1 MPREPR
7 KISKSGIYHVH
18 SKGTNYQMIFYDDH
32 DRIRFLKELE
42 SIKDEGDFQ
51 LYGWCLMDN
60 HFHLIIKIASV
71 SISRIMQ
78 KLNGS
83 YVRYFN
89 AKYRALGSLYY
100 DRFKSHEVEN
110 LQYLYT
116 LIRYVHYN
124 PVRAKLVSEPSQWIW
139 SSCRDYYGQTT
150 PFKEFMDHAE
160 ILLTFSSN
168 KEEAIQRFTVYSES
182 YAVKPHHLIPKKLT
196 FTDQQAIIEIQ
207 NHINQ
212 PPIQAI
218 KYLPPSERKQV
229 IRHLKTIKGIS
240 QRQLARVL
248 GTSVGVVR
256 RS

>member
-18 SKGTNYQMIFYDDH
+18 SKGTNYQMIFYDDN
-32 DRIRFLKELE
+32 DRIKFLERLE
-42 SIKDEGDFQ
+42 SIRSEADFK

-60 HFHLIIKIASV
+60 HFHLIIKVNAV

-83 YVRYFN
+83 YARYFN

-116 LIRYVHYN
+116 LLRYVHYN
-124 PVRAKLVSEPSQWIW
+124 PVRAKLVSGPAEWTW

-150 PFKEFMDHAE
+150 SFTNLMDHTE
-160 ILLTFSSN
+160 ILLTFSTN
-168 KEEAIQRFTVYSES
+168 PEEALQRFIAYNES
-182 YAVKPHHLIPKKLT
+182 YAEKPHHLIPRKMI
-196 FTDQQAIIEIQ
+196 FTDRQAIEEIQ
-207 NHINQ
+207 NHIHH
-212 PPIQAI
+212 PPIHAI
-218 KYLPPSERKQV
+218 KYLPQPERKRV